1 MVYVAILPQ
10 FINPSLPTGPQF
22 FILGVTSIAL
32 GAAVFAMYA
41 FLSER
46 MTGYLRSPRFTRYT
60 QVGSGTLLIG
70 VGASVALAKNN

>member
-1 MVYVAILPQ
+1 
-10 FINPSLPTGPQF
+10 
-22 FILGVTSIAL
+22 
-32 GAAVFAMYA
+32 MYA

-46 MTGYLRSPRFTRYT
+46 MTAHLHSPRFARYT